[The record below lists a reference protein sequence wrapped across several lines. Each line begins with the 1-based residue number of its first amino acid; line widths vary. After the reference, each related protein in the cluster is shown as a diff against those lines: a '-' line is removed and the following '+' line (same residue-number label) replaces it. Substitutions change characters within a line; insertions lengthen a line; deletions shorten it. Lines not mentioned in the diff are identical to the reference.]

1 MSMNIGSEKD
11 DEIMSEINTTP
22 LVDVMLVLLIIF
34 LITIP
39 VVTTSIK
46 VDLPK
51 EKNLVRETK
60 PETVIISVDVKGK
73 IFLYDTPI
81 KNSDDLLQ
89 RMKKFSVM
97 KPQPEVQIRGDGKSD
112 FESVGRVMYAVQR
125 AGITKV
131 GFITEPQYR
140 DKTMAM
146 NVGSS
151 SSDEPEVMMEINTT
165 PLIDVMLVLLIM
177 LIITIPA
184 QLHSVNLDMPV
195 SSPPTKKIDPVVV
208 KIDVDANSV
217 INWNGRP
224 LAGRAD
230 LELKLTEAAA
240 TQPQPELHIR
250 SHAKAKYESVALVM
264 ASAQRIG
271 LTKLG
276 IVGSEQFVN

>member
-1 MSMNIGSEKD
+1 MAMSVGSDKD

-51 EKNLVRETK
+51 EKNMVRETK

-81 KNSDDLLQ
+81 KNTDDLLN
-89 RMKKFSVM
+89 RMKKFAVM

-131 GFITEPQYR
+131 GFITEPQ
-140 DKTMAM
+140 
-146 NVGSS
+146 
-151 SSDEPEVMMEINTT
+151 
-165 PLIDVMLVLLIM
+165 
-177 LIITIPA
+177 
-184 QLHSVNLDMPV
+184 
-195 SSPPTKKIDPVVV
+195 
-208 KIDVDANSV
+208 
-217 INWNGRP
+217 
-224 LAGRAD
+224 
-230 LELKLTEAAA
+230 
-240 TQPQPELHIR
+240 
-250 SHAKAKYESVALVM
+250 
-264 ASAQRIG
+264 
-271 LTKLG
+271 
-276 IVGSEQFVN
+276 